1 MMRIALNG
9 RQEGQVEFAMIK
21 HIVMFKLK
29 ESAEGRS
36 RADNIKALQSMLEA
50 LPAKIKEIGFFEV
63 GINFL
68 EASVAFDLVLVSQF
82 ESIEALHSYQKHPE
96 HLKVF
101 DFVAKT
107 CESRI
112 VVDYAI

>member
-1 MMRIALNG
+1 
-9 RQEGQVEFAMIK
+9 MIK

-29 ESAEGRS
+29 DKSEGRDK
-36 RADNIKALQSMLEA
+36 AANIQLLKAMLEA
-50 LPAKIKEIGFFEV
+50 LPARIKEILFFEV

-68 EASVAFDLVLVSQF
+68 QASVAFDLVLVSQF

-112 VVDYAI
+112 VVDYAV

>member
-1 MMRIALNG
+1 MAFVI
-9 RQEGQVEFAMIK
+9 IK

-29 ESAEGRS
+29 DKSEGR
-36 RADNIKALQSMLEA
+36 DKAANVQLLKEMLEA
-50 LPAKIKEIGFFEV
+50 LPARIKEILFFEV

-68 EASVAFDLVLVSQF
+68 QASVAFDLVLVSQF

-112 VVDYAI
+112 VVDYAL

>member
-1 MMRIALNG
+1 MAFVI
-9 RQEGQVEFAMIK
+9 IK

-29 ESAEGRS
+29 DKSEGR
-36 RADNIKALQSMLEA
+36 DKAANVQLLKEMLEA
-50 LPAKIKEIGFFEV
+50 LPARIKEILFFEV

-68 EASVAFDLVLVSQF
+68 QASVAFDLVLVSQF

-101 DFVAKT
+101 DFVSKT

-112 VVDYAI
+112 VVDYVL

>member
-1 MMRIALNG
+1 MI
-9 RQEGQVEFAMIK
+9 IK

-29 ESAEGRS
+29 DKSEGR
-36 RADNIKALQSMLEA
+36 DKAANVQLLKEMLEA
-50 LPAKIKEIGFFEV
+50 LPARIKEILFFEV

-68 EASVAFDLVLVSQF
+68 QASVAFDLVLVSQF

-112 VVDYAI
+112 VVDYAL

>member
-1 MMRIALNG
+1 
-9 RQEGQVEFAMIK
+9 VIK

-29 ESAEGRS
+29 ERSEGRD
-36 RADNIKALQSMLEA
+36 RKENIVALKAKLEA
-50 LPAKIKEIGFFEV
+50 LPAIIDEIVSFEV

-68 EASVAFDLVLVSQF
+68 EAAVAYDLVLVSEF
-82 ESIEALHSYQKHPE
+82 ESIEALHRYQKHPE
-96 HLKVF
+96 HLQVF

-112 VVDYAI
+112 VVDY

>member
-1 MMRIALNG
+1 
-9 RQEGQVEFAMIK
+9 
-21 HIVMFKLK
+21 MFKLK
-29 ESAEGRS
+29 DKSEGR
-36 RADNIKALQSMLEA
+36 DKAANVQLLKEMLEA
-50 LPAKIKEIGFFEV
+50 LTARIKEILFFEV

-68 EASVAFDLVLVSQF
+68 QASVAFDLVLVSQF

-112 VVDYAI
+112 VVDYAL